1 MGTNYYARIIPTEEQ
16 KNKLKKYIDEND
28 FTNIK
33 KYVSKLYNT
42 TGYVCSS
49 DDNTLGGE
57 VHLGKRSCG
66 WKFLW
71 NPNWYKKYK
80 GHTELVEKEN
90 GTESVR
96 WVSDG
101 YDIVKYYDL
110 TKDSIKEFIDKEN
123 IEIYDEYDEKQDKEE
138 FWKMAISWG
147 YEEGNEGWDDES
159 YEQWEI
165 ENGPNYKP
173 YDHETEYTK
182 FIKEC
187 GFKVSKYNSDF
198 MSDGMRFATTTSFS

>member
-16 KNKLKKYIDEND
+16 KNNLKKLINENN
-28 FTNIK
+28 FSEIRKT
-33 KYVSKLYNT
+33 VSSLYST
-42 TGYVCSS
+42 TERYCEE
-49 DDNTLGGE
+49 DLLNGE
-57 VHLGKRSCG
+57 VHLGKRSAG

-80 GHTELVEKEN
+80 GHTELVEKEE
-90 GTESVR
+90 GYERAR

-101 YDIVKYYDL
+101 YDILKFYDL
-110 TKDSIKEFIDKEN
+110 TKKSIKEFIDREN

-147 YEEGNEGWDDES
+147 YEEGKEGWDSES
-159 YEQWEI
+159 YEQWEMK
-165 ENGPNYKP
+165 NNPNYKP
-173 YDHETEYTK
+173 YDYETDYVK

-187 GFKVSKYNSDF
+187 GFNVSKYNSDF
-198 MSDGMRFATTTSFS
+198 MSDGMRFATTTDFC